1 MYWEEQKSARAKS
14 WIDAG
19 ILSESSLK
27 RGTIAV
33 TIRSNCRVTSD
44 LGVGPAAAADWVR
57 CGR

>member
-27 RGTIAV
+27 RGTIALTV
-33 TIRSNCRVTSD
+33 RCNYRVTSD
-44 LGVGPAAAADWVR
+44 LGVRPAAAAGWVR
-57 CGR
+57 RGR